1 MLQIT
6 SRKLHYFTVFF
17 LFFFLAYVLQEF
29 DHYKVDVISYLSHT
43 YVLMLYIV
51 FLDFIHGMP

>member
-6 SRKLHYFTVFF
+6 SHKLHDFTVFF

-29 DHYKVDVISYLSHT
+29 DQYKVDVISYLSHT